1 MTDFVRIRSD
11 YSPDTYL
18 TIARSEDGDIALK
31 IYGDDEMRI
40 ATSGSRF
47 NGKDLAKILNAF
59 QNVMNVIDEVQK
71 NNIMRNS

>member
-1 MTDFVRIRSD
+1 MKDFVKIKSD

-18 TIARSEDGDIALK
+18 TIAMSEDGDIALK

-47 NGKDLAKILNAF
+47 HGKDLVKILDAF
-59 QNVMNVIDEVQK
+59 QNLMRVIDEV
-71 NNIMRNS
+71 S